1 MYVCTYIYIRF
12 YLLKFLFRRL
22 LSQILTFAKE
32 RPEEAASEA
41 KKVSQN
47 FYGGHDTLAVAGP
60 HHWKAPFRRKP
71 PSCHLVA
78 VAATA
83 TSFAC
88 ALIKKVAT
96 HTNAYTRRK

>member
-1 MYVCTYIYIRF
+1 MVAMTRW
-12 YLLKFLFRRL
+12 RL
-22 LSQILTFAKE
+22 LVPTTGK
-32 RPEEAASEA
+32 P
-41 KKVSQN
+41 
-47 FYGGHDTLAVAGP
+47 
-60 HHWKAPFRRKP
+60 PFRRKP

-96 HTNAYTRRK
+96 HTNAYTRRKLVVNGCDRRGEGEICVER